1 MIKCNK
7 CNEKGWIIVTAP
19 NGNLHSLR
27 PCSCKKRGIEKRT
40 DPNLSYKKSK
50 YGSKR
55 VGFEG
60 IKFHSQK
67 ECSRYKVLK
76 MLQDTGVISQLKL
89 QVKFEL
95 KVNDELIEKY
105 TADFTYYDKQG
116 NYVVEDTK
124 GFKTADYK
132 RKKKWMKNVLG
143 IEIFVS

>member
-1 MIKCNK
+1 MGKIRKLPEYIAK
-7 CNEKGWIIVTAP
+7 QLPP
-19 NGNLHSLR
+19 NFGQ
-27 PCSCKKRGIEKRT
+27 
-40 DPNLSYKKSK
+40 KKSK
-50 YGSKR
+50 YRAKR
-55 VGFEG
+55 VEFDG

-76 MLQDTGVISQLKL
+76 MLQERGEIRELKL

-95 KVNDELIEKY
+95 KVNEFVIEKY
-105 TADFTYYDKQG
+105 VADFTYYDKQG

-143 IEIFVS
+143 IEIFES

>member
-1 MIKCNK
+1 MNK
-7 CNEKGWIIVTAP
+7 NTNNNHLNAP
-19 NGNLHSLR
+19 WHNS
-27 PCSCKKRGIEKRT
+27 E
-40 DPNLSYKKSK
+40 KKSK

-55 VGFEG
+55 VEFDN

-76 MLQDTGVISQLKL
+76 ILNERGEITDLKL

-105 TADFTYYDKQG
+105 VADFTYYDKQG

-124 GFKTADYK
+124 GFKTNDYK
-132 RKKKWMKNVLG
+132 RKKKWMKNIYK
-143 IEIFVS
+143 IEILES

>member
-1 MIKCNK
+1 MKTKRQLPEYIAKQ
-7 CNEKGWIIVTAP
+7 IPP
-19 NGNLHSLR
+19 NFG
-27 PCSCKKRGIEKRT
+27 GV
-40 DPNLSYKKSK
+40 KKSK

-55 VGFEG
+55 VEFNG

-76 MLQDTGVISQLKL
+76 MLEDTGVINQLQL

-105 TADFTYYDKQG
+105 VADFTYYDKQG
-116 NYVVEDTK
+116 NYIVEDTK

-132 RKKKWMKNVLG
+132 RKKKWMKNIYK
-143 IEIFVS
+143 IEILES

>member
-1 MIKCNK
+1 M
-7 CNEKGWIIVTAP
+7 A
-19 NGNLHSLR
+19 
-27 PCSCKKRGIEKRT
+27 IEKRKLP
-40 DPNLSYKKSK
+40 DYIVKQLPPNFGQKKSK

-55 VGFEG
+55 VEFDG

-76 MLQDTGVISQLKL
+76 MLFERGEIRELNL

-95 KVNDELIEKY
+95 KVNEFVIEKY
-105 TADFTYYDKQG
+105 IADFTYYDKQG
-116 NYVVEDTK
+116 KYIVEDTK

-143 IEIFVS
+143 IEIFES

>member
-1 MIKCNK
+1 MAKLRNLPEHIAKQLP
-7 CNEKGWIIVTAP
+7 P
-19 NGNLHSLR
+19 NFG
-27 PCSCKKRGIEKRT
+27 KM
-40 DPNLSYKKSK
+40 KSK

-55 VGFEG
+55 VEFDG

-76 MLQDTGVISQLKL
+76 MLLEHGEIRELKL

-95 KVNDELIEKY
+95 KVNNELIEKY
-105 TADFTYYDKQG
+105 IADFTYYDKQG
-116 NYVVEDTK
+116 KYIVEDTK

-143 IEIFVS
+143 IEIFES